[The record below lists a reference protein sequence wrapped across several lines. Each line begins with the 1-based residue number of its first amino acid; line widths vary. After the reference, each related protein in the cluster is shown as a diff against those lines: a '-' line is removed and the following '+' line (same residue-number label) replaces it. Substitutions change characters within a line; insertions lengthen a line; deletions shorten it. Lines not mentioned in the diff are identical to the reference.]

1 MKAVLLESIGP
12 FIEAFN
18 EDSTCHDHIKALF
31 KPIQQGL
38 EYAFHQSW
46 AQVLHLLAT
55 VLDICQGHF
64 VDLFGTCLQAL
75 ADLRGS
81 SHFSYIN
88 ELDYV
93 IGKAVRTLGP
103 QQVLEQ
109 IPLDLKNEEFSRSWI
124 FPVLRENIRQVMYNF
139 N

>member
-1 MKAVLLESIGP
+1 M
-12 FIEAFN
+12 
-18 EDSTCHDHIKALF
+18 D
-31 KPIQQGL
+31 
-38 EYAFHQSW
+38 
-46 AQVLHLLAT
+46 
-55 VLDICQGHF
+55 
-64 VDLFGTCLQAL
+64 DLFGACLQAL
-75 ADLRGS
+75 GDLRGS

-124 FPVLRENIRQVMYNF
+124 FPVLRENIQQVMYNF